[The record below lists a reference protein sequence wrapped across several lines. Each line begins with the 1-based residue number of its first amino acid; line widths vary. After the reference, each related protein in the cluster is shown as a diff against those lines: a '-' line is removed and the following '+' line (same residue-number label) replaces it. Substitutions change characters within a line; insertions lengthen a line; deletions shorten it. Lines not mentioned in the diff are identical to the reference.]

1 MTSWSC
7 SMYPQFLQYILS
19 VVPLCSQVISSPF
32 STTISWSF
40 LAICC
45 FSTYLQISQVFW
57 IYPSSV
63 HEESLVNVTNSWPW
77 ASIIFCFT
85 RISLHLLQICPS
97 DNPSSKHVASYPLI
111 ISTSWPRAGITSG
124 FSVIRLQIK
133 HLFPSVE
140 PEFKQV
146 GSILCITTSSWPW
159 ALIST
164 FVSCDL
170 KTLFSKSTFNL
181 TYPSSVQELF
191 LESTM
196 YDSFVSFSIICGWLT
211 SYLLAV
217 TNLLFSSQV

>member
-1 MTSWSC
+1 MFTGYFFTFFYNNF
-7 SMYPQFLQYILS
+7 MI
-19 VVPLCSQVISSPF
+19 
-32 STTISWSF
+32 F

-111 ISTSWPRAGITSG
+111 ISTSWPSAGITSG

-181 TYPSSVQELF
+181 TYPSSVHELF